1 MGRLRAGAF
10 RIVPGV
16 EGFVGGRVLLEGDR
30 VVSPDVVIAATGY
43 RPGLEP
49 LVGHLGPVA
58 SRASRGPPPIRP
70 CRTCTSPA
78 SRTRSPAR
86 CALRS
91 ESAAIARAVGSPL
104 MPPSDRLLGFVL
116 TAFVLIVIPGPT
128 VLFVV
133 SRGVALGRRAALATV
148 AGNAGGVLVQVVL
161 VALGLGALV
170 ERSDAVFTVIKLAGA
185 VYLVVLGV
193 RMIRHR
199 KELGQLADA
208 TEAPRGTR
216 TIVREGFIVGL
227 TNPKAAVILTVVLPQ
242 FADPAR
248 GHVPLQL
255 AFLGGLFLLIGVIS
269 DSAWAIAAGSA
280 RVWLARSRRRL
291 EALTGAGGVVL
302 IGLGLRL
309 ALTGRHD

>member
-1 MGRLRAGAF
+1 M
-10 RIVPGV
+10 
-16 EGFVGGRVLLEGDR
+16 LLEGDR

-49 LVGHLGPVA
+49 LVGHLGLLGPRGEPRVQGAATDPTVPYLYFTGFPNPVTGA
-58 SRASRGPPPIRP
+58 LRE
-70 CRTCTSPA
+70 
-78 SRTRSPAR
+78 
-86 CALRS
+86 LRS

>member
-1 MGRLRAGAF
+1 
-10 RIVPGV
+10 
-16 EGFVGGRVLLEGDR
+16 
-30 VVSPDVVIAATGY
+30 
-43 RPGLEP
+43 
-49 LVGHLGPVA
+49 
-58 SRASRGPPPIRP
+58 
-70 CRTCTSPA
+70 
-78 SRTRSPAR
+78 
-86 CALRS
+86 
-91 ESAAIARAVGSPL
+91 

-170 ERSDAVFTVIKLAGA
+170 ERSDAVFTVIELAGA

-199 KELGQLADA
+199 KELEPVGQRHRGA
-208 TEAPRGTR
+208 RGTR

-242 FADPAR
+242 FADPAPWARAAAAGIPGRPVPPDRRHLGQRVGDR
-248 GHVPLQL
+248 GRLGPCL
-255 AFLGGLFLLIGVIS
+255 AR
-269 DSAWAIAAGSA
+269 AIAPPAGGA
-280 RVWLARSRRRL
+280 HRCRRR
-291 EALTGAGGVVL
+291 GADRVGTAA
-302 IGLGLRL
+302 R
-309 ALTGRHD
+309 AHRPAD